1 MVQEKRARSY
11 IPMDDRPRKCC
22 VEICNGSALAS
33 SLAIRSLIFRGI
45 SPKTSFIIYK
55 LQHHFL
61 DFQASQ
67 LVHETLNSNLHP
79 IVLEGGSAI

>member
-22 VEICNGSALAS
+22 VEICNVSALAS
-33 SLAIRSLIFRGI
+33 SLAMDC
-45 SPKTSFIIYK
+45 
-55 LQHHFL
+55 L

-67 LVHETLNSNLHP
+67 PVHETLNSNLHP
-79 IVLEGGSAI
+79 IVMEGGSAI